1 MSEARGK
8 HERSKREARKM
19 RDRIAFGLVLLA
31 SICTECIP
39 LAVALIGAA
48 GILVSK
54 PFRECPECG
63 AHLDHGE
70 QCDCAKSS
78 GNETIKKGP
87 PDIAVSERPRGETEK
102 QPVHPS
108 F

>member
-1 MSEARGK
+1 
-8 HERSKREARKM
+8 M
-19 RDRIAFGLVLLA
+19 RDRIAFGLALLA
-31 SICTECIP
+31 CICTECIP

-54 PFRECPECG
+54 PFRECPEYG
-63 AHLDHGE
+63 AHLDPGE

-87 PDIAVSERPRGETEK
+87 PGTAIPERPRGGTEK
-102 QPVHPS
+102 LPVRLS

>member
-1 MSEARGK
+1 
-8 HERSKREARKM
+8 M
-19 RDRIAFGLVLLA
+19 RDRIAFGLALLA
-31 SICTECIP
+31 CICTECIP

-70 QCDCAKSS
+70 QCDCQ
-78 GNETIKKGP
+78 EHKKGP
-87 PDIAVSERPRGETEK
+87 PGTAIPERPRGGTEK
-102 QPVHPS
+102 LPVRLS